1 MLLSRTVMIRSSV
14 SRGLARAWFSSGPV
28 GKPRVLVVGAGWA
41 GYRAAQDIDKNKYD
55 VHVISPRNHFLFTP
69 LLPSTTVG
77 TLEFRAIQ
85 EPVRTIPHI
94 HYYQSVV
101 QHINFN
107 ENSIT
112 CNDIF
117 KEGYTFD
124 LKYDI
129 LILAPGSETN
139 TLNVQGVLNNPN
151 VFFLKQLRHA
161 RAIRN
166 RLIDCF
172 ERASSPAVTS
182 DAERRTLL
190 TFLIVGGGP
199 TNVEFASE
207 LHDFIAG
214 DVAKWYPDLLP
225 FVSIKL
231 IEASGH
237 ILGTFNEALV
247 GYVEKLFFSRHI
259 NLLTSR
265 TIKTVKE
272 NTAFL
277 SDNTTIEFGMMV
289 WSTGIKQVPLVEN
302 LPEAIVKKFHNRRL
316 MVDKNLRLL
325 SPHTGHA
332 HHNVFALGD
341 CAGDQDKPLPA
352 LAQVA
357 SQQAQYIARVINNS
371 SVQDIQGGYVSGF
384 KYAHLGSMANVG
396 EWKGIYDSPSV
407 GKGSC
412 MCMCTCMGMGV

>member
-1 MLLSRTVMIRSSV
+1 MLRSIAV
-14 SRGLARAWFSSGPV
+14 SRQVSLSKGLNTRWVSSAV
-28 GKPRVLVVGAGWA
+28 VNKPRVLVVGAGWA
-41 GYRAAQDIDKNKYD
+41 GYRAAQDIDKTKYD

-94 HYYQSVV
+94 HYSQSVV
-101 QHINFN
+101 QGINFN
-107 ENSIT
+107 ENSVT
-112 CNDIF
+112 CIDIF
-117 KEGYTFD
+117 KDGYAFD

-172 ERASSPAVTS
+172 ERASSPSVTS
-182 DAERRTLL
+182 DQERRALL
-190 TFLIVGGGP
+190 TFLVVGGGP

-225 FVSIKL
+225 YVSIKL

-237 ILGTFNEALV
+237 ILGTFNETLV
-247 GYVEKLFFSRHI
+247 GYVEKLFKSRHI
-259 NLLTSR
+259 DLLTST
-265 TIKTVKE
+265 TIQRVDD
-272 NTAFL
+272 NVAHL
-277 SDNTTIEFGMMV
+277 SDKSTITFGMMV
-289 WSTGIKQVPLVEN
+289 WST
-302 LPEAIVKKFHNRRL
+302 
-316 MVDKNLRLL
+316 
-325 SPHTGHA
+325 
-332 HHNVFALGD
+332 
-341 CAGDQDKPLPA
+341 
-352 LAQVA
+352 
-357 SQQAQYIARVINNS
+357 
-371 SVQDIQGGYVSGF
+371 
-384 KYAHLGSMANVG
+384 
-396 EWKGIYDSPSV
+396 
-407 GKGSC
+407 
-412 MCMCTCMGMGV
+412 